1 MNHFQS
7 LGGGGG
13 CKMSRK
19 FVYGVRCSG
28 ESLGGVKWTFFMK
41 IMRETVYNCTCKCF
55 ILVIRNTDTPWIGN

>member
-1 MNHFQS
+1 
-7 LGGGGG
+7 
-13 CKMSRK
+13 MSRK

-41 IMRETVYNCTCKCF
+41 IMRETVYNCTCRCF